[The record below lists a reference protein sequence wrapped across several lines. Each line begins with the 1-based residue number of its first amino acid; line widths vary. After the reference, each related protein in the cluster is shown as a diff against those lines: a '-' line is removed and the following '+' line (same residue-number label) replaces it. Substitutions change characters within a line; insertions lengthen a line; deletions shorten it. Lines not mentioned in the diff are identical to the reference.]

1 MSLHMI
7 GLHELLSRDALKP
20 HGDTSNTKLR
30 RKFRHAQLEFGKLGL
45 FFICLLLTFS
55 TLPVR
60 DGIIEFNFQRHPEPR
75 HVFFRRDASGTSA
88 ASDFASG
95 VSLRRVV
102 DAFVPPCARE
112 ALRNGLVN

>member
-1 MSLHMI
+1 MLNWSS
-7 GLHELLSRDALKP
+7 ES
-20 HGDTSNTKLR
+20 SV
-30 RKFRHAQLEFGKLGL
+30 
-45 FFICLLLTFS
+45 FFICILLTFS

-88 ASDFASG
+88 ASDFPSG